1 MTDIT
6 QGQLAQM
13 VSGCTKLSARD
24 VPDCHG
30 MTDSLRT
37 LIEATLA
44 QARGLCLD
52 NPADR
57 AALAGL
63 LLGALRPL
71 DIEQHPTALEAELDR
86 LYEERDAALAK
97 LAAAEPVE
105 PVLILQVNCWMRW
118 DDVHPSVDAYHG
130 SVYAAVDRALT
141 DYDHVWVWRVV
152 DRDGHQVAA
161 FDDAW
166 VADRRQTLR
175 GPQARNQDGD
185 GPYPV
190 QPAPLEAPEARP

>member
-1 MTDIT
+1 MTDLT
-6 QGQLAQM
+6 A
-13 VSGCTKLSARD
+13 
-24 VPDCHG
+24 PDP
-30 MTDSLRT
+30 LRAT
-37 LIEATLA
+37 IETTLA
-44 QARGLCLD
+44 QASGLCLD
-52 NPADR
+52 NAADR

-71 DIEQHPTALEAELDR
+71 EVEQHPTATDAEIAR
-86 LYEERDAALAK
+86 LYAERDAARAA
-97 LAAAEPVE
+97 LAAAEPIE
-105 PVLILQVNCWMRW
+105 PALILQVNGWMRW

-130 SVYAAVDRALT
+130 SVYAAVDRALA

-166 VADRRQTLR
+166 VADRRRTLR
-175 GPQARNQDGD
+175 GPDARNQDGD